1 MMRYIIIITAI
12 VLPFVIYYLLV
23 RLNNKVD
30 KKFPFPLITLSLI
43 SLVLLICSLIY
54 FRFTSTQPKG
64 LNYTPPKYEN
74 NKVEPSKIK

>member
-30 KKFPFPLITLSLI
+30 KKFPLITLSLI

-54 FRFTSTQPKG
+54 FRFTSAQPKG

>member
-23 RLNNKVD
+23 RLTKKVD
-30 KKFPFPLITLSLI
+30 KKFPLITLSLI

-54 FRFTSTQPKG
+54 FRFTSPQPKG
-64 LNYTPPKYEN
+64 LNYTSPKYEN
-74 NKVEPSKIK
+74 NKVVPSKIK

>member
-23 RLNNKVD
+23 RLTKKVNK
-30 KKFPFPLITLSLI
+30 KFPLITLSLI
-43 SLVLLICSLIY
+43 SLLLLICCLIY
-54 FRFTSTQPKG
+54 FRFTSAQPKG

-74 NKVEPSKIK
+74 NKVVPPKIK

>member
-23 RLNNKVD
+23 RLTKKVD
-30 KKFPFPLITLSLI
+30 KKFPLITLSLI

-54 FRFTSTQPKG
+54 FSFC
-64 LNYTPPKYEN
+64 
-74 NKVEPSKIK
+74 